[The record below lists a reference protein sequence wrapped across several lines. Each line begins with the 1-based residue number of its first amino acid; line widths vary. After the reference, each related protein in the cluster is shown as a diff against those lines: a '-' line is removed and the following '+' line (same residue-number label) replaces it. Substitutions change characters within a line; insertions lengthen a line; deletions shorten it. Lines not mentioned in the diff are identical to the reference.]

1 MNACGDNFAT
11 VIERFDR
18 PVLVR
23 THQTAVPFDIRA
35 EDGSHFAFCT
45 IGAHGVSYRGLEM
58 PKRKSLW
65 RGTEIPQR
73 LHFQNL
79 RVACSHGHLKKVA
92 VMLKVDRKTDLSES
106 RKRIDVFRRDV

>member
-1 MNACGDNFAT
+1 MNACGDDFAT
-11 VIERFDR
+11 VIESFDR

-79 RVACSHGHLKKVA
+79 WKAQFHIRLHKVGA
-92 VMLKVDRKTDLSES
+92 IANADQKTELGTS
-106 RKRIDVFRRDV
+106 